1 VRISRTVQLT
11 GATLSALCLLTACGG
26 KSGGTETPSS
36 SAPPSSSADV
46 AANLKVPAPLPTG
59 DLLSNPCAVI
69 APSQY
74 DALNFAGAGTK
85 RESTNGSL
93 AADCKW
99 ASKSNEGNV
108 VFISPLPINKNGI
121 SDIYSQKAQ
130 AAYFEPVTIN
140 GYPGVLTDVHDGRPS
155 GNCSVWVGVTD
166 QLAVSVNAQIS
177 SDSARANSCSIA
189 QNVAEAMIQH
199 LKGAA

>member
-1 VRISRTVQLT
+1 MRLTRTAQLT
-11 GATLSALCLLTACGG
+11 GATLGALCLLTAC
-26 KSGGTETPSS
+26 SASS
-36 SAPPSSSADV
+36 DAPPTAPAPSSADV

-69 APSQY
+69 APSQF
-74 DALNFAGAGTK
+74 DALNFAGPGTK
-85 RESTNGSL
+85 REGANASL

-99 ASKSNEGNV
+99 ASKSNDGNV
-108 VFISPLPINKNGI
+108 VFISPLPVNKNGI

-130 AAYFEPVTIN
+130 AAYFEPVTID
-140 GYPGVLTDVHDGRPS
+140 GYPGVFTDVHDGRPS
-155 GNCSVWVGVTD
+155 GNCSVWLGVTD
-166 QLAVSVNAQIS
+166 QLAVSVNAQIT
-177 SDSARANSCSIA
+177 SDDAKSNSCAIA